1 MNLEDYVQQD
11 ATGLAELLTRG
22 DVSAIELAQCAGQ
35 IANTINPKFNA
46 IVEWLEEPQPAPE
59 SALPGPF
66 SGVPFLIKDSVINA
80 ANVKSEVGSRLGEGM
95 IAPHDSDLM
104 IRFKQAGL
112 VTLGRTTTPEF
123 SFNVTGESL
132 FNGPTRN
139 PWNDQ
144 RITGGSSSGS
154 SAAVAAGVV
163 PIAHANDGGGS
174 IRIPAACCGLVGLK
188 PTRGRTP
195 MGPNAADGLNGM
207 GIEFVVSRS
216 IRDTAALLDCVSGPG
231 VGDPYEIA
239 KPDTRYTDCIKDPCP
254 RLNIGLIDSAWSG
267 DPVDDAHKG
276 KLHDTAKLCE
286 TLGHRVEPFDL
297 DLDYPQFE
305 LAKANIWAVHIAHWA
320 EGIAQAT
327 GRAIDDSTLEATS
340 LAVHGYGMALNA
352 QALLAAFDVVN
363 LVSRSF
369 ARQFQDY
376 DLLLTPTTAR
386 VVPELGIYN
395 ANDKRL
401 DALAW
406 TRHIFSFA
414 PFTSLF
420 NMTGNPAI
428 SLPLHMSDDGLP
440 IGMQFAAKLG
450 REDLLLQLAQELEQ
464 ALPWEA
470 RLVEN
475 ALSNL

>member
-1 MNLEDYVQQD
+1 MNVEDYVHQD
-11 ATGLAELLTRG
+11 ATGLAELLTQG
-22 DVSAIELAQCAGQ
+22 EVSAVELARCAGQ
-35 IANTINPKFNA
+35 IAEIINPKFNA
-46 IVEWLEEPQPAPE
+46 IVEWLKEPQPAPE
-59 SALPGPF
+59 AALPGPF

-95 IAPHDSDLM
+95 IPPQDSDLM
-104 IRFKQAGL
+104 TRFKQAGL

-144 RITGGSSSGS
+144 RITGGSSSGA

-163 PIAHANDGGGS
+163 PVAHANDGGGS
-174 IRIPAACCGLVGLK
+174 IRIPAACCGLIGLK

-195 MGPNAADGLNGM
+195 AGPNAADGLNGM

-216 IRDTAALLDCVSGPG
+216 VRDTASLLDCVSGPG
-231 VGDPYEIA
+231 VGDPYEIP
-239 KPDTRYTDCIKDPCP
+239 KPDIPYKDCITDPCS
-254 RLNIGLIDSAWSG
+254 RLKIGIIDAAWSG
-267 DPVDDAHKG
+267 DSVDAAHKE
-276 KLHDTAKLCE
+276 KVHDTAKLCE
-286 TLGHRVEPFDL
+286 TLGHRVGPFSL

-327 GRAIDDSTLEATS
+327 GRKIDDSTLEATS
-340 LAVHGYGMALNA
+340 LAVHDYGMSLTA
-352 QALLAAFDVVN
+352 QDLLAAFDVVN
-363 LVSRSF
+363 LVSRSL
-369 ARQFQDY
+369 AHQFQDY
-376 DLLLTPTTAR
+376 DLLLTPTTAK

-395 ANDKRL
+395 ANDKGL
-401 DALAW
+401 DTLRWAQ
-406 TRHIFSFA
+406 HIFSFA

-440 IGMQFAAKLG
+440 IGMQFVAKFG
-450 REDLLLQLAQELEQ
+450 CEDVLLQLAKELEQ
-464 ALPWEA
+464 ALPWEQ
-470 RLVEN
+470 RLVQN